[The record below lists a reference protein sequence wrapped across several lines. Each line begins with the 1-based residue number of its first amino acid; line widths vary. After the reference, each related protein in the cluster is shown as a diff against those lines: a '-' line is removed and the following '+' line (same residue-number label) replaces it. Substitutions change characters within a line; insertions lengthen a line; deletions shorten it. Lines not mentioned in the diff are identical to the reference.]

1 MTGNPQTGPDATVTQ
16 GPEWLAHFLLT
27 PPPWVNA
34 ALQVL
39 GLVVL
44 CLVVWR
50 LHQQDWHVDAET
62 QLQMGRIAG
71 TITGVITCVLAM
83 ANLTSQPYAVD
94 VAVGAIVGWGVVA
107 VGLSSTVLGRVSDW
121 CDDARSRRGT
131 AWLWLAVIVLLAP
144 ELVAVAGRGNVMFT
158 GRLAVSCVSVGMAAL
173 NFRSVP
179 TAS

>member
-1 MTGNPQTGPDATVTQ
+1 VTQ

-34 ALQVL
+34 ALQVV

-50 LHQQDWHVDAET
+50 LHQQDWDVDAET

-83 ANLTSQPYAVD
+83 ANLTEQPYAVD

-107 VGLSSTVLGRVSDW
+107 VGLSPTVLGRVSDW

-131 AWLWLAVIVLLAP
+131 AWLWLAVIVLIAP